1 MQRNTHPPLLFY
13 TIFTTLAIIEQD
25 DAMMSCCQGRDA
37 MWIDFQAKADVA
49 TEFFGD
55 IEKTLKPIGFRKHWA
70 KGLDHTDA
78 GYAMKQFPK
87 MHEFIALM
95 QTIDPKG
102 KFRNNTG
109 ESWYNAMGNLIEDMN
124 GMKSRMK

>member
-1 MQRNTHPPLLFY
+1 MPL
-13 TIFTTLAIIEQD
+13 II
-25 DAMMSCCQGRDA
+25 RI

-124 GMKSRMK
+124 GNEVEDEKNGIVVISNYLLLIGYHLATSPTF